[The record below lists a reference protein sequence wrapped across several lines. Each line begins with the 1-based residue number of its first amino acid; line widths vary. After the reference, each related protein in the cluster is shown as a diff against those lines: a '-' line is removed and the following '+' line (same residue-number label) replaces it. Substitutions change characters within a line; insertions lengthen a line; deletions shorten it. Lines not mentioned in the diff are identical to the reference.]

1 MIRSASGTVT
11 RRTAPW
17 VRRVLVRAITGVGVL
32 FGAATLGF
40 LALYV
45 LPGDPVY
52 AVVGSPSEVSLS
64 AEQVE
69 SIRAQYGFDQPLIV
83 QYGAYLG
90 RLITGDFGESYQRG
104 VPVIQVIGEQL
115 GPTLQ
120 LAGSAALVT
129 LLLTFSVALLTAKR
143 RIGRRISSAIEIF
156 FIAAPGFWIGIV
168 LLTIFS
174 FTLGWLPSMGS
185 QGWQS
190 LVLPALM
197 IGLGSAPVLIQVL
210 RGSLEDALDEPFIVT
225 ARTRGISETAVRLR
239 HALRHALIPL
249 TTLSGFLVGGLLG
262 GTVIAETLF
271 TRQGVGRILV
281 TAVSAND
288 VPLVLGLVLLAAVA
302 YVIVNFLVDLAYP
315 LIDPRLR
322 EQVST

>member
-1 MIRSASGTVT
+1 
-11 RRTAPW
+11 
-17 VRRVLVRAITGVGVL
+17 VRRVLVRATTGLGVL
-32 FGAATLGF
+32 LGAATLGF

-52 AVVGSPSEVSLS
+52 AVVGSPDEVSLS
-64 AEQVE
+64 AEQVAA
-69 SIRAQYGFDQPLIV
+69 IRAQYGFDQPLIV
-83 QYGAYLG
+83 QYGTYLG
-90 RLITGDFGESYQRG
+90 RLLTGDLGDSYQRG
-104 VPVIQVIGEQL
+104 VPVVQVIGEQL

-120 LAGSAALVT
+120 LAGAAAVVT
-129 LLLTFSVALLTAKR
+129 LLLTFAVALLTAKR
-143 RIGRRISSAIEIF
+143 RVGRRISSAVEIF

-185 QGWQS
+185 QGWPS
-190 LVLPALM
+190 LVLPSLM
-197 IGLGSAPVLIQVL
+197 IALGSAPVLIQVL

-225 ARTRGISETAVRLR
+225 ARTRGIGETAVRMR

-288 VPLVLGLVLLAAVA
+288 VPLVLGLVLLAAAA

-322 EQVST
+322 GQVSI